1 MEYPSNEDSFALRL
15 TDEERPALSLAAAN
29 DKREIAA
36 MARLILT
43 EWLIAKGYLQQESR
57 R

>member
-1 MEYPSNEDSFALRL
+1 MRRPFTLRL
-15 TDEERPALSLAAAN
+15 NEQELSAIGQAAAD
-29 DKREIAA
+29 DKRQTAA

-43 EWLIAKGYLQQESR
+43 EGLIAKGYLQQEPR